1 VSDSR
6 LLVPVS
12 ASGTLRQTVEYA
24 VRTALEG
31 EAPATIRFVHVDS
44 VERSPDFGDEHAGAD
59 TLLDRVSVWAREDA
73 GESDI
78 GVETTRLG
86 ADQYVFSPSDVARL
100 LVDDARASDTGRV
113 VLDPEYDPG
122 IGAPL
127 VRPLESE
134 LGGFEGISVETAP
147 VRTQTRRVPLLER
160 RSLGQVVVLFVLS
173 FGFYQ
178 VLAGNFAWITASPAN
193 WAGEIYWFDVVT
205 GAVSASV
212 VAVGLSQV
220 ALGRDPN
227 RRTLGRLLRGA
238 VYVPYLLWE
247 IVKTNVFVAAVI
259 LNPRLSVDPRLTR
272 IRPAV
277 WGGLPITVL
286 ANSITLTP
294 GTLTVRVR
302 GRSLLVH
309 TLVPATRKDLFDGG
323 LERAVR
329 FVFYGRGAMR
339 LPGLRERGE
348 AELVATAGSAQQA
361 TGSSAEAGADSLP
374 DGGDTQAEDA
384 GTGSPASDTDGG
396 TDTGGEQG

>member
-24 VRTALEG
+24 VQTALEG
-31 EAPATIRFVHVDS
+31 ERAATIRFVYVDS
-44 VERSPDFGDEHAGAD
+44 VERSPDFGDEHADAD
-59 TLLDRVSVWAREDA
+59 ALLDRVTVWAREDA

-78 GVETTRLG
+78 GVETTSLG
-86 ADQYVFSPSDVARL
+86 GDQYVFSPSDVARL

-134 LGGFEGISVETAP
+134 LGGFESISVETAP
-147 VRTQTRRVPLLER
+147 VQTQARRAPLLER
-160 RSLGQVVVLFVLS
+160 TSLSQVVVLFVLS

-178 VLAGNFAWITASPAN
+178 VLAGNFSWIAN
-193 WAGEIYWFDVVT
+193 WAAEIYWFDVVT

-220 ALGRDPN
+220 ALGRDLN
-227 RRTLGRLLRGA
+227 RRTPRRLLRGA

-247 IVKTNVFVAAVI
+247 IVKTNLLVAAVI
-259 LNPRLSVDPRLTR
+259 LHPRLPVEPRLTR
-272 IRPAV
+272 IQPAV
-277 WGGLPITVL
+277 WGGLPVTVL

-302 GRSLLVH
+302 GRELLVH
-309 TLVPATRKDLFDGG
+309 TLTPAAREDLFDGG

-329 FVFYGRGAMR
+329 FVFYGRSAMR

-348 AELVATAGSAQQA
+348 AELVATDGSGQQT
-361 TGSSAEAGADSLP
+361 TGSGPTGPDSAP
-374 DGGDTQAEDA
+374 DGGEQVGDVE
-384 GTGSPASDTDGG
+384 TGSPVSDAGG
-396 TDTGGEQG
+396 ETDTGGEQG

>member
-24 VRTALEG
+24 VQTALEG
-31 EAPATIRFVHVDS
+31 ERAATIRFVYVDS
-44 VERSPDFGDEHAGAD
+44 VERSPDFGDEHADAD
-59 TLLDRVSVWAREDA
+59 ALLDRVTVWAREDA

-78 GVETTRLG
+78 GVETTSLG
-86 ADQYVFSPSDVARL
+86 GDQYVFSPSDVARL

-134 LGGFEGISVETAP
+134 LGGFEGVSVETAP
-147 VRTQTRRVPLLER
+147 VQTQARRAPLLER
-160 RSLGQVVVLFVLS
+160 TSLSQVVVLFVLS

-178 VLAGNFAWITASPAN
+178 VLAGNFSWITASPAN
-193 WAGEIYWFDVVT
+193 WAAEIYWFDMIT

-212 VAVGLSQV
+212 VAVGLSRV
-220 ALGRDPN
+220 ALGRDLN
-227 RRTLGRLLRGA
+227 RRTPRRLLRGA

-247 IVKTNVFVAAVI
+247 IVKTNVLVAAVI
-259 LNPRLSVDPRLTR
+259 LHPRLPVEPRLTR

-302 GRSLLVH
+302 GRELLVH
-309 TLVPATRKDLFDGG
+309 TLVPAAREDLFDGG

-348 AELVATAGSAQQA
+348 AELVATDGSGQQT
-361 TGSSAEAGADSLP
+361 TGSGPTGPDSAP
-374 DGGDTQAEDA
+374 DGGEQVGDVE
-384 GTGSPASDTDGG
+384 TGSPVSDTGG
-396 TDTGGEQG
+396 ETDTGGEQG